1 MAAPPKGKLSRIAR
15 LGGLAS
21 RVGSSYVGERLKSV
35 VRDKDAR
42 RRAMEKLHLDNAER
56 IVDTVGRLK
65 GAAMKLGQSL
75 ALAADTLDL
84 PPEVQSMLGRLHD
97 DVEPVPFSQI
107 QASIER
113 ELDTGLTDAFTW
125 IDPQPL
131 GTASLG
137 QAHAARLRDGREV
150 VVKVLHPGIDRSVD
164 SDLAALKTILI
175 GSRVMRRTKAEIDA
189 IFEEI
194 RERLTEE
201 LDYLQ
206 EAANLV
212 QFGAL
217 FANDDRVQIPGV
229 HANLSTERVLT
240 MDRIHGVSIDEFA
253 RTASPQARHRAG
265 VTLGELHHLQA
276 FQFRTLHADPHPGNY
291 LFQPDGKVGMLDFG
305 CVKRFDEHWIAAYAR
320 TALAAFDGDRQGTLE
335 GAAAAGVWQGGSREA
350 EDLLWEFCETLAH
363 PFRQE
368 TYTVGASTDDVMDKV
383 NGIGLKLVRHPGAI
397 KVHRHLIYLH
407 RSLGGIF
414 LVGRQLEVEANWGA
428 IVRPHLQYAVDYA
441 RGGQRATSL

>member
-56 IVDTVGRLK
+56 VVKTVGRLK

-97 DVEPVPFSQI
+97 DVEPVPFEQI
-107 QASIER
+107 QAAIEG
-113 ELDTGLTDAFTW
+113 ELENSLAEAFEW
-125 IDPQPL
+125 VDPNPL

-137 QAHAARLRDGREV
+137 QAHAAKLHGGRDV

-175 GSRVMRRTKAEIDA
+175 GSRVMRRSKAEIDS

-212 QFGAL
+212 EFGRL
-217 FANDDRVQIPGV
+217 FANDDRVQIPKV
-229 HANLSTERVLT
+229 LSSLSTERVLT
-240 MDRIHGVSIDEFA
+240 MDRLHGVSIEEFA
-253 RTASPQARHRAG
+253 RTASPEARQRAG
-265 VTLGELHHLQA
+265 VTLGELHHIQA
-276 FQFRTLHADPHPGNY
+276 FQHRTLHADPHPGNY
-291 LFQPDGKVGMLDFG
+291 LFQPDGRVGMLDFG

-320 TALAAFDGDRQGTLE
+320 TALSAFDGDREGTLA
-335 GAAAAGVWQGGSREA
+335 GARDAGVWQGGNRQA
-350 EDLLWEFCETLAH
+350 EDLLWEFCDTLAH
-363 PFRQE
+363 PFRQDV
-368 TYTVGASTDDVMDKV
+368 YTVGAHTDDVMDRV
-383 NGIGLKLVRHPGAI
+383 NKIGLKLVRHPGAI
-397 KVHRHLIYLH
+397 KVHRHLLYLH

-414 LVGRQLEVEANWGA
+414 LVGRQLEVEANWGS

-441 RGGQRATSL
+441 DGHHRETSL

>member
-1 MAAPPKGKLSRIAR
+1 
-15 LGGLAS
+15 
-21 RVGSSYVGERLKSV
+21 
-35 VRDKDAR
+35 
-42 RRAMEKLHLDNAER
+42 
-56 IVDTVGRLK
+56 
-65 GAAMKLGQSL
+65 
-75 ALAADTLDL
+75 
-84 PPEVQSMLGRLHD
+84 MLGRLHD

-107 QASIER
+107 QAAIER
-113 ELDTGLTDAFTW
+113 ELDTSITEAFAW
-125 IDPQPL
+125 LDPEPL

-137 QAHAARLRDGREV
+137 QAHAARLRDGRDV

-164 SDLAALKTILI
+164 SDLAALKTILV
-175 GSRVMRRTKAEIDA
+175 GSRVMRRSKAEIDS

-212 QFGAL
+212 QFGQL

-229 HANLSTERVLT
+229 HSALSTERVLT
-240 MDRIHGVSIDEFA
+240 MDRLFGTSIDEFA
-253 RTASPQARHRAG
+253 GTASPAAKARAG

-276 FQFRTLHADPHPGNY
+276 FQHRTLHADPHPGNY

-305 CVKRFDEHWIAAYAR
+305 CVKRFDEHWIAAYAK
-320 TALAAFDGDRQGTLE
+320 TALAAFDGDRRGTIE

-350 EDLLWEFCETLAH
+350 EDLLWEFCDTLAH
-363 PFRQE
+363 PFRQP
-368 TYTVGASTDDVMDKV
+368 TYTVGAHTDDVMDRV
-383 NGIGLKLVRHPGAI
+383 NKLGLRLVRHPGAI

-414 LVGRQLEVEANWGA
+414 LVGRQLEVAANWGA

-441 RGGQRATSL
+441 RGDQRATSL